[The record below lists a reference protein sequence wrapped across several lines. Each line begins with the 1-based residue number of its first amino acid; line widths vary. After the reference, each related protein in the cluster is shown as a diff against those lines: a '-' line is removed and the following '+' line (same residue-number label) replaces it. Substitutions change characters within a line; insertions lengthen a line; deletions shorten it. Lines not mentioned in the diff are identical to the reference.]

1 MKFEEIVRQFGGLPW
16 FDFEMVHLMSGE
28 TDECV
33 HTELYRWRQAGKLVE
48 LRRGL
53 FSLAEPWRRWVAGS
67 GSGGTAGAVAESRCR
82 DSAAIGAVLAGG
94 IYPPSYLSARWAL
107 WWWGLFEGDFGK
119 GYTSV
124 TARPAREFENA
135 FGRFSYATLPR
146 DMLFGTV
153 NVEAAGR
160 RVRVASPEKA
170 LLDFCFIEGGEWD
183 AARWTGLGLDERK
196 IGKIECALLNEFAS
210 RSGRPRLKRAAKSFG
225 RMAKAMASKS
235 GVAIAPTG
243 AGVSTVAAMV
253 VKVEVGA
260 DSAKPGEGEGA

>member
-1 MKFEEIVRQFGGLPW
+1 MKFDEIVRQFGGLPW

-33 HTELYRWRQAGKLVE
+33 HTELYRWRQAGKIVE

-53 FSLAEPWRRWVAGS
+53 FSLADPWRRWVAGS
-67 GSGGTAGAVAESRCR
+67 GSGDTAGAVTEGRWR
-82 DSAAIGAVLAGG
+82 DSATIGAVLAGG
-94 IYPPSYLSARWAL
+94 IYPPSYLSAGWAL

-119 GYTSV
+119 EYTSV

-160 RVRVASPEKA
+160 KVRVASPEKA
-170 LLDFCFIEGGEWD
+170 LLDFCFIEGGEWG
-183 AARWTGLGLDERK
+183 AARWEGLGLDARNIRK
-196 IGKIECALLNEFAS
+196 IDCALLGELAS

-225 RMAKAMASKS
+225 RMAKAGASSS

-243 AGVSTVAAMV
+243 VAA
-253 VKVEVGA
+253 GA
-260 DSAKPGEGEGA
+260 GALAGSAKPGQGDNA